1 MQSCTH
7 ACMQWAH
14 AVCPA
19 VAWLLPCWPAGA
31 ASVCSCRCEGGRF
44 NPLAALE
51 PFASLGTLVAALRML
66 LSAIASPPPPRL
78 RGDHRV
84 HTLARSIPEGIR
96 RARAQT
102 LV

>member
-19 VAWLLPCWPAGA
+19 VAWLLPCWPVGA
-31 ASVCSCRCEGGRF
+31 ASVCSCRWEGGRF
-44 NPLAALE
+44 NPLAAFE
-51 PFASLGTLVAALRML
+51 PFSSLGTLVVALRML
-66 LSAIASPPPPRL
+66 LSAIASPPPPRW
-78 RGDHRV
+78 RGDYRV
-84 HTLARSIPEGIR
+84 HTLARSIPR
-96 RARAQT
+96 RAQT